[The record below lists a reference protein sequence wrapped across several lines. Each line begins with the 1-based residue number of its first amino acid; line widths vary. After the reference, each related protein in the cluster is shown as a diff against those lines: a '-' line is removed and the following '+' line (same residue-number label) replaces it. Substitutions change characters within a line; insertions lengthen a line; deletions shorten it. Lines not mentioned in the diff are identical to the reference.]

1 MTFKPATWYPVAV
14 VLSGIN
20 VVSAWFAAGQ
30 GAPSHAAVHVVLAV
44 AFGLWARRLRPRPG
58 GSEFQIRSGAP
69 EGLQAQV
76 DALEGEM
83 AKLRQELTESQ
94 ERLDFVERMLAQ
106 GREPR
111 RVGPEP

>member
-20 VVSAWFAAGQ
+20 VVSAWFAAGEP
-30 GAPSHAAVHVVLAV
+30 AHAAVHVALAV

-58 GSEFQIRSGAP
+58 GSEVQIRSGAP

-76 DALEGEM
+76 DALGGDM
-83 AKLRQELTESQ
+83 ATLRRGLTEGP
-94 ERLDFVERMLAQ
+94 ERLGFV
-106 GREPR
+106 
-111 RVGPEP
+111 

>member
-1 MTFKPATWYPVAV
+1 MEIRKGRDEGLVIAV
-14 VLSGIN
+14 DRVTPL
-20 VVSAWFAAGQ
+20 
-30 GAPSHAAVHVVLAV
+30 VVLAV

-106 GREPR
+106 GRETR
-111 RVGPEP
+111 RVAPEP

>member
-1 MTFKPATWYPVAV
+1 MTFKPATWYPVAI

-20 VVSAWFAAGQ
+20 VVSAWFAARQ
-30 GAPSHAAVHVVLAV
+30 GEPSHAAVHLVLAV

-83 AKLRQELTESQ
+83 ATLRRELTESQ

-106 GREPR
+106 GRETR